1 MLWTTVLEKALE
13 RRSNQSILKEINSEY
28 SLGGLMLKLKLQFL
42 GHLQG
47 RADSLEK
54 TLMLGKTEGWRR
66 RGRQRQE
73 GWMVSLSQWT
83 WVWTRS
89 GRWWKTGKPGML
101 QSMGSQGPRDWT
113 TTQNKFNHYYSP
125 YKKFTNSKTSQTSLG
140 FPLLL
145 KSSMKSSILY
155 IQ

>member
-1 MLWTTVLEKALE
+1 MKSVLKA
-13 RRSNQSILKEINSEY
+13 INPEY

-83 WVWTRS
+83 
-89 GRWWKTGKPGML
+89 
-101 QSMGSQGPRDWT
+101 
-113 TTQNKFNHYYSP
+113 
-125 YKKFTNSKTSQTSLG
+125 
-140 FPLLL
+140 
-145 KSSMKSSILY
+145 
-155 IQ
+155 